1 MSNLKYSGTFP
12 VYKKKAAAQF
22 TVIRIKTDESGKIL
36 KEGSILL
43 EVAPAIPNKEK
54 AYDWSQ
60 KISFA
65 ISRADIVSLMDNP
78 SAPKRIMHVPPNN
91 AGTTKALEFVP
102 GEGRYAGTYMMKIG
116 ETNRQQNVNK
126 YYAVPLS
133 QGEYYCLQSLMVS
146 SLRYLIGW
154 QF

>member
-1 MSNLKYSGTFP
+1 MSNLKYSGIFP

-22 TVIRIKTDESGKIL
+22 SIIKIKTDDSGKIQ

-43 EVAPAIPNKEK
+43 EVAPAIEGKSK
-54 AYDWSQ
+54 AYDWSK

-65 ISRADIVSLMDNP
+65 ISRADIVTLMENP
-78 SAPKRIMHVPPNN
+78 KAPPRIMHVPPSDS
-91 AGTTKALEFVP
+91 GTTKALEFVP
-102 GEGRYAGTYMMKIG
+102 GEGAYAGTYMMKIG
-116 ETNRQQNVNK
+116 ENNKAAGTNK
-126 YYAVPLS
+126 YYTVPLS
-133 QGEYYCLQSLMVS
+133 AGEYYCMQSLMLG